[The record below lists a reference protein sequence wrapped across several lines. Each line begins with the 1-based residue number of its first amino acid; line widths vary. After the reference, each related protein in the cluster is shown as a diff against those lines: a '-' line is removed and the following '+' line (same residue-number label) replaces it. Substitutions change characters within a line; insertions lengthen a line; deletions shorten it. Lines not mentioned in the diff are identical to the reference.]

1 MAVKTITIDLDAYEL
16 LARHKKPKQSFS
28 QVIKE
33 HFGSKKTADQLQAAL
48 QEIVLSESTLQAI
61 EKQVAARRASRARAI
76 RL

>member
-16 LARHKKPKQSFS
+16 LAQHKKPKQSFS

-33 HFGSKKTADQLQAAL
+33 HFGKKKTADQLRAVL
-48 QEIVLSESTLQAI
+48 QEIVLSESTLEAI
-61 EKQVAARRASRARAI
+61 EKQLAARRANRARVI